1 MDNKKVEEPHYML
14 YNFKWKEEGREWQT
28 LEVVGHRY
36 YEDTDR
42 MILFKE
48 NGGIFEIP
56 CWNKMYSDLGQD
68 WADKVKAQHED
79 ELSKGKEDAEEG

>member
-1 MDNKKVEEPHYML
+1 MSNKKVEEPDFML
-14 YNFKWKEEGREWQT
+14 YNFKWKEVGKEWQT
-28 LEVVGHRY
+28 EEVIGHKY
-36 YEDTDR
+36 YKDNDR

-56 CWNKMYSDLGQD
+56 CWNTMYSDLGQD

-79 ELSKGKEDAEEG
+79 ELSKGKKDD

>member
-1 MDNKKVEEPHYML
+1 
-14 YNFKWKEEGREWQT
+14 
-28 LEVVGHRY
+28 
-36 YEDTDR
+36 

-68 WADKVKAQHED
+68 WADKVKKQHED